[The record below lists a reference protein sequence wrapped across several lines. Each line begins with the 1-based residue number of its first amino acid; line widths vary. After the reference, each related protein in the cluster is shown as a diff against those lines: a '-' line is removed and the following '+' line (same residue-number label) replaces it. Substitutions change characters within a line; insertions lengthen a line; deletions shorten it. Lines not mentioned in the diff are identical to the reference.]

1 MEFVVA
7 AFNAHWGIGRF
18 GDERKVRYDV
28 AEAVRGFNAD
38 ITVVPEAWRNN
49 EGVSTVDALLA
60 DGLHIESLELMPLA
74 RRTDHNLDFV
84 PRNGLWEIAI
94 ITRFPVLAR
103 REIPIGTLKSDPP
116 GPRSALALTLDLDG
130 TAVEVI
136 GVHTSS
142 KVWRLAPVRHLL
154 ALERA
159 VERDGPQI
167 IAGDF
172 NLWGPPVGAIFRGW
186 KRPVR
191 GRTYPANRPHSQIDH
206 ILVRG
211 GIEALNGEVLPR
223 TPSDHRPV
231 RARLRIAQAVS

>member
-1 MEFVVA
+1 MSVLERIDADVLVLPETWVPHEGTGIVEELKAAGYEVA
-7 AFNAHWGIGRF
+7 VDRW
-18 GDERKVRYDV
+18 
-28 AEAVRGFNAD
+28 
-38 ITVVPEAWRNN
+38 ITL
-49 EGVSTVDALLA
+49 ALLPPRMPA
-60 DGLHIESLELMPLA
+60 AVPGDGWWSIAVASRLPVIA
-74 RRTDHNLDFV
+74 RRD
-84 PRNGLWEIAI
+84 
-94 ITRFPVLAR
+94 
-103 REIPIGTLKSDPP
+103 IPIGTLKSDPP

-130 TAVEVI
+130 THVEVI

-154 ALERA
+154 ALEHA
-159 VERDGPQI
+159 VEQNGPQI

-191 GRTYPANRPHSQIDH
+191 GRTYPGNRPHSQIDH

-211 GIEALNGEVLPR
+211 GIDALSGEVLPR

-231 RARLRIAQAVS
+231 RARLRVAQAVS